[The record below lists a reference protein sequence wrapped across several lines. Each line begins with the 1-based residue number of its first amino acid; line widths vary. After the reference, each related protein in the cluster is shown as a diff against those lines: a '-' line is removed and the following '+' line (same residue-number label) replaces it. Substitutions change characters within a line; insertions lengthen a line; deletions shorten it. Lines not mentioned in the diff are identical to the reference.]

1 MVVKNSDMARWLS
14 GDSQTFKPN
23 LFAPSLSKGK
33 AEPVEATSLRSVEG
47 FDFAQPERMLF

>member
-1 MVVKNSDMARWLS
+1 MARWLS

-23 LFAPSLSKGK
+23 PFALSLSKGK
-33 AEPVEATSLRSVEG
+33 AEPVEG